1 LGEKPLNISDCVIVA
16 AGASSRMGGA
26 WKPLLPF
33 GASTI
38 IQTTVGTALSAG
50 LRVVLVVGFRGDELA
65 RLFAHES
72 EVLIAENPHWERGL
86 LGSVLCGMERARG
99 GAVFSMNADKPLVS
113 PEAYRLVAAE
123 YQRRI
128 KAGMPPVPL
137 FASYQG
143 KAGHP
148 VLIPREI
155 ALQAASLPP
164 DARMRDHLKKYEP
177 ALVECG
183 DEAVLLDIDTP
194 EEYERLRAL
203 RERSIQGL

>member
-1 LGEKPLNISDCVIVA
+1 MVGNALNISDCVIVA
-16 AGASSRMGGA
+16 AGASTRMAGA

-33 GASTI
+33 GSSTI

-50 LRVVLVVGFRGDELA
+50 LRVVLVLGFRGEELTG
-65 RLFAHES
+65 LFAHENR
-72 EVLIAENPHWERGL
+72 VTIARNPDWELGL
-86 LGSVLCGMERARG
+86 LGSVLCGMKQALG
-99 GAVFSMNADKPLVS
+99 DAVFSMNADKPLVKT
-113 PEAYRLVAAE
+113 EVYRLVTAE
-123 YQRRI
+123 YTRRT
-128 KAGMPPVPL
+128 KAGLPLVPL

-155 ALQAASLPP
+155 GLQASSLPP
-164 DARMRDHLKKYEP
+164 NARMRDHLKPYAPE
-177 ALVECG
+177 LVECG

-203 RERSIQGL
+203 QERSIQGL

>member
-1 LGEKPLNISDCVIVA
+1 MGEEPLNISDCVIVA
-16 AGASSRMGGA
+16 AGASSRMAGA

-50 LRVVLVVGFRGDELA
+50 LRVVLVVGFRGVELA
-65 RLFAHES
+65 RLFAHEK
-72 EVLIAENPHWERGL
+72 EVIIAPNPHWERGL
-86 LGSVLCGMERARG
+86 LGSVLCGMEQARG
-99 GAVFSMNADKPLVS
+99 TAVFTMNADKPLVS

-123 YQRRI
+123 YESRA
-128 KAGMPPVPL
+128 KAGIVPVPL

-177 ALVECG
+177 AFVECG
-183 DEAVLLDIDTP
+183 DEAVLLDIDTY
-194 EEYERLRAL
+194 EEYERLCVL
-203 RERSIQGL
+203 GKRSIQGL